1 MMARSIHRRRP
12 PRGFVAR
19 TGLPVPEVAAL
30 VADLRPRYA
39 AAATARRSHPTKAR
53 PVRRRAIG
61 AGHPCALDVR
71 DQVLLVVVWLRPDP
85 PDAVLASLFG
95 VSDAAV
101 TRRRARVLP
110 VLAAAGLE
118 PRAVARAR
126 LAPLAPA
133 QRERPRQ
140 SRRGLDDVVRDGP
153 DRVVGFDTCA
163 QRGPR
168 PPGTDATG
176 KRHADGASS
185 GKQQPHTLKTQ
196 VGVVG
201 GAPPPGEG
209 LDVPDSVPGPP
220 HDLKLLARSGALAPV
235 PAGVGAPG
243 DLGDVGMD
251 KLAPAGRPTAPPA
264 QAPPATPLPRR
275 CHLPHRLGPR
285 TGGRGA

>member
-1 MMARSIHRRRP
+1 
-12 PRGFVAR
+12 
-19 TGLPVPEVAAL
+19 
-30 VADLRPRYA
+30 
-39 AAATARRSHPTKAR
+39 
-53 PVRRRAIG
+53 
-61 AGHPCALDVR
+61 VR

-85 PDAVLASLFG
+85 PDAVLAYLFG

-140 SRRGLDDVVRDGP
+140 SRRGLDDVVRDVP
-153 DRVVGFDTCA
+153 DRVVVFDTCA

-168 PPGTDATG
+168 PQGTDATG

-201 GAPPPGEG
+201 GAPPPGETQVGGAPPPGEG

-220 HDLKLLARSGALAPV
+220 HDLKLLARSGALAPVPAGVVAPV